1 MHTERL
7 EDEKKQFTSII
18 GDLEAE
24 MDQLRL
30 QLDQMMRE
38 KQQDVQLIEQL
49 KFEKEEMVRTHTIE
63 TGELRKK
70 VSVLSNH
77 VQALEGAAMSQASG
91 MANQAFTGAA
101 FGDMEGMTIDGPWDG
116 MGLFGAEF
124 PMEQPEVKQ
133 EMQIVSTKKSDANV
147 SADVEKPATQGGLL
161 FMLFL
166 VGAFVL
172 SNRQS
177 NVPRVSEDVRA
188 ASASILENVLKDAGV
203 AQSASGGMESMAP
216 TGTSWAS
223 VPAASMPV
231 LGNGLDGV
239 APSML
244 GDLSDSL
251 TQPTQEQQNEQLFGL
266 TPAQY
271 EGVNSHDFLQNAPAE
286 KSTSQGRKNLA
297 QALASMRTES
307 KAEVYTRSL
316 LWDQIPSDVV
326 RSFAKMVAECGGPDN
341 GGHGKP
347 ATA

>member
-18 GDLEAE
+18 GDMEAE
-24 MDQLRL
+24 MDQLRQ
-30 QLDQMMRE
+30 QLEHMMHE
-38 KQQDVQLIEQL
+38 KQQDAQIIGELR
-49 KFEKEEMVRTHTIE
+49 FEKEEMVRTHTLE

-70 VSVLSNH
+70 VSVLTNH
-77 VQALEGAAMSQASG
+77 VQALEGAAMAQPNG
-91 MANQAFTGAA
+91 IPQQGFHGAP
-101 FGDMEGMTIDGPWDG
+101 FGDMDGITMDG
-116 MGLFGAEF
+116 SWENMNLFGADF
-124 PMEQPEVKQ
+124 PMEQGEVKQ
-133 EMQIVSTKKSDANV
+133 EMQIVPTKKSEV
-147 SADVEKPATQGGLL
+147 TIPTDVEKPATQGGLL

-172 SNRQS
+172 SSRQP
-177 NVPRVSEDVRA
+177 NIPRVSEDVRA

-203 AQSASGGMESMAP
+203 AQSASTSMGAMAP
-216 TGTSWAS
+216 QPSGTSWAS
-223 VPAASMPV
+223 APTASMPV

-271 EGVNSHDFLQNAPAE
+271 EGVTSQDFLQHAPAE
-286 KSTSQGRKNLA
+286 KPTSAGRRNLA
-297 QALASMRTES
+297 QALASMRSDS

-316 LWDQIPSDVV
+316 LWEQIPGDVV
-326 RSFAKMVAECGGPDN
+326 RTFAKMVADCNNPENNAG
-341 GGHGKP
+341 
-347 ATA
+347 A